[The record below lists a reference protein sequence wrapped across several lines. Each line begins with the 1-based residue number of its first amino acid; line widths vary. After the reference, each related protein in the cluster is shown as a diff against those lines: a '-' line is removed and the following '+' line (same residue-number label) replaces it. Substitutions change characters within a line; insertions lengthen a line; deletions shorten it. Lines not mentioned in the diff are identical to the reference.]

1 MRTIIL
7 PGYSLRNREWAEE
20 LAAEMTGVE
29 VYAWPH
35 WDTGKTL
42 DVAKEL
48 AAIKKHIGAD
58 TVNLLAKS
66 IGCRM
71 AAQII
76 LDRPERVHK
85 LVLCGLPG
93 TQVEARADF
102 AAALSRLPLEHIL
115 VVQNRSDPYAS
126 FAEVQDMIQTI
137 SPGVQMIEGKRDDHH
152 YPYPDVFKGFFEGA
166 GP

>member
-7 PGYSLRNREWAEE
+7 PGYSIHNREWAEE

-35 WDTGKTL
+35 WDTGGTL
-42 DVAKEL
+42 DVSKEL
-48 AAIKKHIGAD
+48 SAIRKHIGAD

-76 LDRPERVHK
+76 LDRLERVHK
-85 LVLCGLPG
+85 LALCGLPG
-93 TQVEARADF
+93 TQIEARADL
-102 AAALSRLPLEHIL
+102 AAALSRLPLERIL
-115 VVQNRSDPYAS
+115 VVQNRLDPHAS
-126 FAEVQDMIQTI
+126 FAEVRVMIQTI
-137 SPGVQMIEGKRDDHH
+137 SPGVKMIEGDRDDHH
-152 YPYPDVFKGFFEGA
+152 YPYPEVFRKFLEEGE
-166 GP
+166 

>member
-7 PGYSLRNREWAEE
+7 PGYSVRNREWAEE
-20 LAAEMTGVE
+20 LAAEITGVE
-29 VYAWPH
+29 VYAWQH
-35 WDTGKTL
+35 WVTGGTL
-42 DVAKEL
+42 NASKEL
-48 AAIKKHIGAD
+48 AAIKRHIGAD

-85 LVLCGLPG
+85 LALCGFPG

-102 AAALSRLPLEHIL
+102 AAALSRLPLERIL
-115 VVQNRSDPYAS
+115 VVQNRLDPYAS

-137 SPGVQMIEGKRDDHH
+137 APGVKMIEGDREDHH
-152 YPYPDVFKGFFEGA
+152 YPYPAVFRGFLEA
-166 GP
+166 GE